1 MKPTYWHRSIRA
13 ALAGLLILGASIDVQ
28 ARKGY
33 LPRIFKSN
41 KAAASEPAE
50 AAPHAPM
57 GRVVIPL
64 NRLTAGDVRRMLDD
78 AYGRDNAFS
87 VVEPS
92 RLANGVIVVGPKSE
106 IDGIRELLTQADPN
120 DRDFLIANKALLPE
134 GVVSEEELEAEL
146 PNGFY
151 TEARKNAEERA
162 GGKESTW
169 QQKASPLNWF
179 SRKTPVIRKATWRQR
194 VNPLNWF
201 DGKTSRKKT
210 RKQPIRV
217 QGTHGERVNPSKIT
231 VGKERKTPSA
241 TMENTAIKLA
251 HASAKEMAAQM
262 QSLYSNADV
271 RIVPVEEANIVLVT
285 GSKSEIR
292 DIHRSITQ
300 LDQAAGEFS
309 AGEIADATQYIRKLA
324 NSRNTA
330 FRITRPHKPRIRPL
344 PPISITGDPEPDF
357 NRTVAASTVRL
368 PDYVK
373 PAEHEHVP
381 VEPTKPD
388 PLQKFFEDYM
398 HNSLNAA
405 RRNTQAD
412 ALHEYY
418 MNSGQLPRP
427 VVEIRVET
435 GPQSATNLLQYLYTR
450 PVPAPPAKPSGSSAT
465 YQQGNKKP
473 VTTKDHH

>member
-1 MKPTYWHRSIRA
+1 
-13 ALAGLLILGASIDVQ
+13 
-28 ARKGY
+28 
-33 LPRIFKSN
+33 
-41 KAAASEPAE
+41 
-50 AAPHAPM
+50 
-57 GRVVIPL
+57 
-64 NRLTAGDVRRMLDD
+64 
-78 AYGRDNAFS
+78 
-87 VVEPS
+87 
-92 RLANGVIVVGPKSE
+92 
-106 IDGIRELLTQADPN
+106 
-120 DRDFLIANKALLPE
+120 
-134 GVVSEEELEAEL
+134 
-146 PNGFY
+146 
-151 TEARKNAEERA
+151 
-162 GGKESTW
+162 
-169 QQKASPLNWF
+169 
-179 SRKTPVIRKATWRQR
+179 

-231 VGKERKTPSA
+231 VGKESKIPSA
-241 TMENTAIKLA
+241 TMENTAIKQA

>member
-210 RKQPIRV
+210 RKQPIRE
-217 QGTHGERVNPSKIT
+217 QGTHGERLKPSKIT

>member
-13 ALAGLLILGASIDVQ
+13 ALAGLLILRASIDVQ

-57 GRVVIPL
+57 GRMVIPL

-217 QGTHGERVNPSKIT
+217 QGTHGERLNPSKIT
-231 VGKERKTPSA
+231 VGKELKIPSA

-262 QSLYSNADV
+262 QSLYSNSDV
-271 RIVPVEEANIVLVT
+271 KIVPVKEANIVLVT

-357 NRTVAASTVRL
+357 NRTVAASTVL
-368 PDYVK
+368 QDYVK
-373 PAEHEHVP
+373 PAEHEDVP
-381 VEPTKPD
+381 VEPTKLD
-388 PLQKFFEDYM
+388 PLQKFFEDYRL
-398 HNSLNAA
+398 NSLNAD
-405 RRNTQAD
+405 RRKTQAD
-412 ALHEYY
+412 ALREFYI
-418 MNSGQLPRP
+418 NSGQLPRP

-435 GPQSATNLLQYLYTR
+435 GPKSATNLLQYLYTR

-473 VTTKDHH
+473 VTTKDHD

>member
-134 GVVSEEELEAEL
+134 GVVSEEELGAEL

-151 TEARKNAEERA
+151 SEARKNAEERA
-162 GGKESTW
+162 GRKESTW

-217 QGTHGERVNPSKIT
+217 QGTHGERLNPSKIT

-357 NRTVAASTVRL
+357 NRTVAASTVL
-368 PDYVK
+368 LDYVK
-373 PAEHEHVP
+373 PAEHEDVP
-381 VEPTKPD
+381 VEPTKLD
-388 PLQKFFEDYM
+388 PLQKFFEDYKN
-398 HNSLNAA
+398 NSLNAD

-412 ALHEYY
+412 ALHEHY

-473 VTTKDHH
+473 VTTKDHD

>member
-78 AYGRDNAFS
+78 AYGRDNTFS

-146 PNGFY
+146 SNGFY

-217 QGTHGERVNPSKIT
+217 QGTHGERLNPSKIT
-231 VGKERKTPSA
+231 VGKERKIPSA
-241 TMENTAIKLA
+241 TMEHTAIKLA

-357 NRTVAASTVRL
+357 NKTVAASTVRH

-373 PAEHEHVP
+373 PAEHEHEH
-381 VEPTKPD
+381 VEPAKPD
-388 PLQKFFEDYM
+388 FLQKFFEDYK
-398 HNSLNAA
+398 HNSLNAD

-412 ALHEYY
+412 ALHEFYR
-418 MNSGQLPRP
+418 NSGQLPRP

-435 GPQSATNLLQYLYTR
+435 GPKSATNLLQLLSR

-473 VTTKDHH
+473 VTTKDHD

>member
-41 KAAASEPAE
+41 KPAASEPAE

-134 GVVSEEELEAEL
+134 GVVSEEELGAEL

-151 TEARKNAEERA
+151 TEARKNAEEWE

-169 QQKASPLNWF
+169 RQKASPLNWF

-217 QGTHGERVNPSKIT
+217 QGTHGERLNPSKIT

-344 PPISITGDPEPDF
+344 LPISITGDPEPDF
-357 NRTVAASTVRL
+357 NRTVAASTVL
-368 PDYVK
+368 LDYVK
-373 PAEHEHVP
+373 PAEHEDVP
-381 VEPTKPD
+381 VEPTKLD
-388 PLQKFFEDYM
+388 PLQKFFEDYKN
-398 HNSLNAA
+398 NSLNAD

-412 ALHEYY
+412 ALHEHY

-473 VTTKDHH
+473 VTTKDHD

>member
-13 ALAGLLILGASIDVQ
+13 SLAGLLILGASIDLQ

-151 TEARKNAEERA
+151 TEARKNAEELA

-169 QQKASPLNWF
+169 RQKASPLNWF

-217 QGTHGERVNPSKIT
+217 QGTHGERLNPSKIT

-344 PPISITGDPEPDF
+344 LPISITGDPEPDF
-357 NRTVAASTVRL
+357 NKPVAASTVRL

-381 VEPTKPD
+381 IEPTKPD

-398 HNSLNAA
+398 HNSMNAA

-412 ALHEYY
+412 ALHEHS

-435 GPQSATNLLQYLYTR
+435 GPKSATNLLQYLYTR

-473 VTTKDHH
+473 VTTKDHD

>member
-41 KAAASEPAE
+41 KSAASEPAE

-217 QGTHGERVNPSKIT
+217 QGTHGERLNPSKIT

-344 PPISITGDPEPDF
+344 LPISITGDPEPDF
-357 NRTVAASTVRL
+357 NRTVAASTVL
-368 PDYVK
+368 LDYVK
-373 PAEHEHVP
+373 PAEHEDVP
-381 VEPTKPD
+381 VEPTKLD
-388 PLQKFFEDYM
+388 PLQKFFEDYKD
-398 HNSLNAA
+398 NSLNAD

-412 ALHEYY
+412 ALHEHY

-435 GPQSATNLLQYLYTR
+435 GPQSATNLLQYLR

-465 YQQGNKKP
+465 DQQGDKKP
-473 VTTKDHH
+473 VTTKYHD